1 MANDILETKNLKKS
15 YGKKEVVKGLDL
27 HFSSNKIIGLLG
39 PNGAGK
45 TTTFYMIV
53 GLIPPNSGEIFL
65 NGKNLTSLPMYER
78 ARAGIAYLPQ
88 EPSVF
93 RNLSVLDNLLAV
105 LEFYPMSQR
114 ERIEKAMSALES
126 LGITHIKDTLGYA
139 LSGGERRRTEIAR
152 ALILSPKFFL
162 LDEPFAGIDPLAV
175 LDIQKIVVML
185 KEQGLG
191 VVITDHN
198 VRETLKITDEAYMI
212 SEGTLFRHGT
222 PKELAEDDEVKRT
235 YLGEGF
241 TLN

>member
-1 MANDILETKNLKKS
+1 MSNYCLETKNLSKS
-15 YGKKEVVKGLDL
+15 YSKREVVKLL
-27 HFSSNKIIGLLG
+27 SLTFNSSKIVGLLG

-53 GLIPPNSGEIFL
+53 GLVAPDEGEIFL
-65 NGKNLTSLPMYER
+65 NGQRITNLMMYER

-88 EPSVF
+88 EASIF
-93 RNLSVLDNLLAV
+93 RNLSVIDNLLAV
-105 LEFYPMSQR
+105 LEFYPLTYR
-114 ERIEKAMSALES
+114 ERVDKAMNALDS

-152 ALILSPKFFL
+152 ALVLSPKFFL

-175 LDIQKIVVML
+175 IDIQKIIVLL

-198 VRETLKITDEAYMI
+198 VRETLKITNEAYII
-212 SEGTLFRHGT
+212 SEGKLFRHGT
-222 PKELAEDDEVKRT
+222 PIELANDEEVKKS

-241 TLN
+241 SLN